1 MARVDVKVVL
11 LGQQS
16 VGEVEPSTSQ
26 QFRRLS
32 LRQSA
37 FIILIVCRR
46 R

>member
-16 VGEVEPSTSQ
+16 VGEVEHSTSQ

-32 LRQSA
+32 LRQAA